1 MMRTVSSLLPGRDE
15 GEADVLQALS
25 PESLDALFS
34 RHVKGLGRLECDP
47 KAVPSPPG
55 VTLLH
60 TNRE

>member
-25 PESLDALFS
+25 PESLGALFS

-47 KAVPSPPG
+47 KAAPPG